1 MFLGFNIDAWITIIT
16 VLSMF
21 TVLLVTKLRT
31 DLVFLGAIA
40 ILFVTGVLNAKEA
53 FSGFSSTSVVVIGV
67 LFIVVAGLM
76 HTGVLQWI
84 VKNLLGQPNSYSKA
98 VVRLMLP
105 VAALSSFLSNTT
117 VVALFV
123 NIVKMWSKKLN
134 ISPSKLL
141 IPLSYASGMGGVC
154 TLIGTP
160 PNLIISGL
168 YAEHTG
174 TAMNILT
181 TTIPGLFC
189 LFVGVLSIIA
199 MRKLL
204 PERKAP
210 EGAFEST
217 GEYTLELRVPSDNP
231 YIGQTLG
238 EAGLYHVNGGSLL
251 ELYHFDDVLSPISE
265 DEPIM
270 GGDHLVYAGQI
281 DELIE
286 MAEKHQL
293 VSADHHVFTMSEL
306 DMSRQLRTAY
316 VNFGS
321 KLIGKTIG
329 GTAFERENNL
339 VLAAVARRGERIN
352 QAPRQVVLQAG
363 DTLLFLCPKNIN
375 INTSSLTSDLCF
387 FDSDDVPN
395 IGRGT
400 LVSTTIMILM
410 VVLSAL
416 NVMPLLQCAFLAAI
430 AMLAFR
436 CCTPTQA
443 MKSINGEILMVF
455 AGSVVLGLAIQKTGI
470 AERLAFGILDVCG
483 TNPLVVMTAICFVG
497 TFITEFISNTAAGA
511 LRALPV
517 PCGPDGQ
524 RQLQLCYAHRLA
536 HPHAGL
542 RPWRLP
548 LQRLHAHRLADE
560 HHHPRS
566 QHPDSE
572 HHLSINPITITHRI
586 VPPIKLPCPKPE
598 QGSFFGPGG
607 SWHLCAPG
615 SGADQRPLTFAP
627 DYRLCSKCPMLN
639 IV

>member
-1 MFLGFNIDAWITIIT
+1 MESFVLFGFSIYAWITIIT
-16 VLSMF
+16 VLTMF
-21 TVLLVTKLRT
+21 TVLLLTKLRT

-40 ILFVTGVLNAKEA
+40 VLYVTGVLDAKEA

-84 VKNLLGQPNSYSKA
+84 VKNLLGQPSSYSKA

-168 YAEHTG
+168 YTEHTG

-204 PERKAP
+204 PDRKAP
-210 EGAFEST
+210 DSAFEST
-217 GEYTLELRVPSDNP
+217 GEYTVELRVPSDNP
-231 YIGQTLG
+231 NIGKTLS
-238 EAGLYHVNGGSLL
+238 EAGLYHVNGGSLI
-251 ELYHFDDVLSPISE
+251 EMYHFDDIQTPISE

-281 DELIE
+281 DDLIE
-286 MAEKHQL
+286 MADSHQL
-293 VSADHHVFTMSEL
+293 VAADHHVFTMNEL
-306 DMSRQLRTAY
+306 DMNVQIRTAY
-316 VNFGS
+316 VTFGS
-321 KLIGKTIG
+321 SLIGKTMIG
-329 GTAFERENNL
+329 SSFEKNNNL
-339 VLAAVARRGERIN
+339 MLAAVARRGERIN
-352 QAPRQVVLQAG
+352 EAPRQVVLQAG
-363 DTLLFLCPKNIN
+363 DTLLFLCPKNVK
-375 INTSSLTSDLCF
+375 INTSSLTRDLHF

-395 IGRGT
+395 IGSGT
-400 LVSTTIMILM
+400 LISTTIMILM
-410 VVLSAL
+410 VLLSAL
-416 NVMPLLQCAFLAAI
+416 GVMPLLQCAFLAAF

-436 CCTPTQA
+436 CCTPEQA

-483 TNPLVVMTAICFVG
+483 SNPLVVMTAICFVG

-511 LRALPV
+511 MFFPIMYEAAEKLGYEPFPFLVALMISV
-517 PCGPDGQ
+517 SSSF
-524 RQLQLCYAHRLA
+524 AT
-536 HPHAGL
+536 
-542 RPWRLP
+542 
-548 LQRLHAHRLADE
+548 
-560 HHHPRS
+560 
-566 QHPDSE
+566 
-572 HHLSINPITITHRI
+572 PIGSPTHML
-586 VPPIKLPCPKPE
+586 VY
-598 QGSFFGPGG
+598 GPGG
-607 SWHLCAPG
+607 YRFSDFMRIGLLMNIIILA
-615 SGADQRPLTFAP
+615 ANILIVNIIYPLTP
-627 DYRLCSKCPMLN
+627 LP
-639 IV
+639 